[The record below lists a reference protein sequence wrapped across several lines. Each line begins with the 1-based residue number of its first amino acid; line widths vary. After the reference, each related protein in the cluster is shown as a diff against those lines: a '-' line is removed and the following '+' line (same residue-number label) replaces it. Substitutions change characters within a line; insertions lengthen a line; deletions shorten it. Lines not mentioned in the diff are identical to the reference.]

1 MSALKVELA
10 GTSLKR
16 WAATAVKGTATTNA
30 TTSASGTRIRRIA
43 TSTLDVLPAQRTR
56 DGREDVEKAVGVSV
70 SFPSATML
78 QILTP
83 SGDLV
88 TEAPFD
94 LDMAVK
100 LYRAMVFARTYDRKS
115 TALQKQ
121 GRLATYAPFEGQEA
135 AQVGSAAALAPDD
148 WMVGTYRDAA
158 AMWMQG
164 YPMEL
169 LFAGRTG
176 DERGGSPP
184 AGVNVMPPSIT
195 VGGHMVHAVGLA
207 WAERMKGAGRIAITY
222 FGDGATSE
230 GDFHEAMNFAA
241 VFEVGCVFFCQN
253 NGWAISMPRQSQT
266 ASDTIAEKAI
276 AYGMPGVQV
285 DGNDVMAVYDAT
297 KEAVTRARMGGGP
310 TLIEA
315 VTYRIGPHTT
325 ADDPGR
331 YRTEEESGEWR
342 RKDPLERLRLF
353 LSERD
358 RWTEHWQAQLD
369 QQASAEIE
377 RAIAVAEALPPFAA
391 SDIFEAMF
399 AELPPHLVEQ
409 LRMAEESG

>member
-1 MSALKVELA
+1 
-10 GTSLKR
+10 
-16 WAATAVKGTATTNA
+16 
-30 TTSASGTRIRRIA
+30 
-43 TSTLDVLPAQRTR
+43 
-56 DGREDVEKAVGVSV
+56 
-70 SFPSATML
+70 ML

-83 SGDLV
+83 SGNLV
-88 TEAPFD
+88 AASPFD
-94 LDMAVK
+94 VGMARR
-100 LYRAMVFARTYDRKS
+100 LYRAMVFARMYDRKG

-135 AQVGSAAALAPDD
+135 AQVGSAAALEPDD
-148 WMVGTYRDAA
+148 WMVATYRDAA

-164 YPMEL
+164 YPLEL

-184 AGVNVMPPSIT
+184 DHVPVLPPSIT

-207 WAERMKGAGRIAITY
+207 WGSRLLGEHRIAITY

-241 VFEVGCVFFCQN
+241 VFDVPCVFFCQN
-253 NGWAISMPRQSQT
+253 NGWAISLPREEQT
-266 ASDTIAEKAI
+266 RSETLAQKAI

-285 DGNDVMAVYDAT
+285 DGNDLFGVYQIT
-297 KEAVTRARMGGGP
+297 KEAVDRARAGGGP

-325 ADDPGR
+325 ADDPAR
-331 YRTEEESGEWR
+331 YRPEDEANEWR
-342 RKDPLERLRLF
+342 RKDPLERVRLF

-358 RWTEHWQAQLD
+358 DWTPEWQEQIEAE
-369 QQASAEIE
+369 AAAEID
-377 RAIAVAEALPPFAA
+377 RAIELAEGLTALEAHE
-391 SDIFEAMF
+391 IFDGMF
-399 AELPPHLVEQ
+399 EQLPDHLVRQQEEMLAGREQ
-409 LRMAEESG
+409 RTRT